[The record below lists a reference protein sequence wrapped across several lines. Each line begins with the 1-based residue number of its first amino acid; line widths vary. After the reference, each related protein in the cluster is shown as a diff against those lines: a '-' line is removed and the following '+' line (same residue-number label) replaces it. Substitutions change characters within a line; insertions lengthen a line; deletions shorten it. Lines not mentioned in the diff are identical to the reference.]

1 MVAFYKSIRRDD
13 HSPPRPIFIESTS
26 QHRNIPNRN
35 VRTIGIPRGKVG
47 NILASKKD
55 SIPRL
60 ATLPKSLSGDVWTPW
75 TTSPKPTAQIP
86 RESLNSHHGY
96 EATWFRRKY
105 SEWEARDGFLAH
117 STYNRTLVLCCVRTI
132 LYPVESWQHTD
143 PLLSRW
149 DAHLEKQWPLR
160 WHFAVFDLGNIGD
173 EIQLASARYIGITIK
188 TIIRIPRK
196 TNLYLTESKGKDP
209 G

>member
-26 QHRNIPNRN
+26 QHSNIPNRN
-35 VRTIGIPRGKVG
+35 VRTIGIPRRKVG
-47 NILASKKD
+47 NILASKN
-55 SIPRL
+55 
-60 ATLPKSLSGDVWTPW
+60 TLSLGLQPFQKACQEMFG
-75 TTSPKPTAQIP
+75 PPEQP
-86 RESLNSHHGY
+86 PQNLQLRCHESLWIPTMGTKQHDFEGNIQNG
-96 EATWFRRKY
+96 KL
-105 SEWEARDGFLAH
+105 GMVFLAH

-173 EIQLASARYIGITIK
+173 EIQLARARYIGITIK

-196 TNLYLTESKGKDP
+196 TTCI
-209 G
+209 